1 MLDKDLIDE
10 IGEYLGFEMWNKR
23 DISKEYDFQNE
34 RSDDNITYYMG
45 DKYITGNIIYNKI
58 PLLVYKNAGCFHSF
72 KSLYTLNLLTLKPT
86 KNSLNKTLL
95 SKELIEKIKINIK

>member
-23 DISKEYDFQNE
+23 DISKEYDFPNE
-34 RSDDNITYYMG
+34 RSDDKDTLMG
-45 DKYITGNIIYNKI
+45 DKYIIGNIIYNKI

-86 KNSLNKTLL
+86 KNSLNQTLL